1 MEAVDVKIVSKK
13 SSRKYFKA
21 IKRSINKKDKA
32 LRYLDIKKIF
42 KRAPKNIMKMRKRS
56 ETITCVFDINDWYFR
71 VYYNEDI
78 LLMIDELV
86 ESHRIKKN
94 SKSWIKYKAI
104 LNLYD

>member
-1 MEAVDVKIVSKK
+1 MEAVDIKIVSKK
-13 SSRKYFKA
+13 SSRKFFKA
-21 IKRSINKKDKA
+21 IRIGVNKKDRA
-32 LRYLDIKKIF
+32 LSYLDTKKIF
-42 KRAPKNIMKMRKRS
+42 KRAPKNIMKLRKRS

-94 SKSWIKYKAI
+94 NKSWIKYKAI